1 MRLTPATSYM
11 CNYKIEMRVLEIIN
25 PQNTGY
31 SETQQNDC

>member
-1 MRLTPATSYM
+1 M
-11 CNYKIEMRVLEIIN
+11 CVTTKIEMRVLEIIN